1 MFERFGK
8 DTRRTVVRARHEAVR
23 AGADQIGCEH
33 LLIGLLAE
41 PGPATQALAAA
52 GLPITELRAQL
63 PGGPVARQDP
73 LDAGPANPDPLDA
86 EALAAVGIDLDSVRR
101 ATDAAF
107 GPGALD
113 RARSGVARGRARA
126 TPHVSLTDD
135 AKRSLELAL
144 RSTIRLQ
151 QSSISTGHLLI
162 GMLDQA
168 DNAALDILTAAGVD
182 LAAVRADVAA
192 RLTAA

>member
-8 DTRRTVVRARHEAVR
+8 DTRRTVVRARDEAVR

-52 GLPITELRAQL
+52 GLAISELRAQL
-63 PGGPVARQDP
+63 PGGPAARPVP
-73 LDAGPANPDPLDA
+73 LDAEPADPDPLDA

-113 RARSGVARGRARA
+113 RARSARRGRSRA
-126 TPHVSLTDD
+126 AGHVTLSDD
-135 AKRSLELAL
+135 ARTSLQLAL
-144 RSTIRLQ
+144 RSTVRLR

-162 GMLDQA
+162 GML
-168 DNAALDILTAAGVD
+168 
-182 LAAVRADVAA
+182 
-192 RLTAA
+192 

>member
-23 AGADQIGCEH
+23 AGTDQIGCEHLLIGSVPARTGTDQIGCEH

-52 GLPITELRAQL
+52 GLPITELRKQL
-63 PGGPVARQDP
+63 PGGPAARPDP
-73 LDAGPANPDPLDA
+73 LDAGPPDPDPLDA

-113 RARSGVARGRARA
+113 RARSGVARGRPRA

-168 DNAALDILTAAGVD
+168 DNAALD
-182 LAAVRADVAA
+182 
-192 RLTAA
+192 

>member
-1 MFERFGK
+1 MFERFAK
-8 DTRRTVVRARHEAVR
+8 DTRRTVVRARHEALR
-23 AGADQIGCEH
+23 AGADQVGCEH
-33 LLIGLLAE
+33 LLLGLLAE

-52 GLPITELRAQL
+52 GLATSELRAQL
-63 PGGPVARQDP
+63 PGGPAARPVP
-73 LDAGPANPDPLDA
+73 LDAEPADPDPLDA

-113 RARSGVARGRARA
+113 RARSARRGRSRA
-126 TPHVSLTDD
+126 AGHVTLSDD
-135 AKRSLELAL
+135 ARTSLQLAL
-144 RSTIRLQ
+144 RSTVRLR

-168 DNAALDILTAAGVD
+168 DNAALDILTAAGID

>member
-1 MFERFGK
+1 MFERFAK
-8 DTRRTVVRARHEAVR
+8 DTRRTVVRARHEALR
-23 AGADQIGCEH
+23 AGADQVGCEH
-33 LLIGLLAE
+33 LLLGLLAE

-52 GLPITELRAQL
+52 GLAISELRAQL

-113 RARSGVARGRARA
+113 RARSGRRGRPRA
-126 TPHVSLTDD
+126 TPHVSLSDD

-144 RSTIRLQ
+144 RSTVRLQ